1 MSKVINQKYMS
12 FEEVVIESE
21 NEEDYKESLDTM
33 RKAGF
38 TRVKIYDNESMTMIP
53 AVIYAAREVE
63 KKERELFENRRSRSD
78 ERGYLKNR

>member
-38 TRVKIYDNESMTMIP
+38 TRVKIYDNEQRYKRFGGYEIIESKLRAELPKGVKP
-53 AVIYAAREVE
+53 ADR
-63 KKERELFENRRSRSD
+63 KEEN
-78 ERGYLKNR
+78 K